1 MHFSL
6 NINIDCYSAAVR
18 LQEVGSDTEGGG
30 GERSANL
37 AGGTSVWG
45 GAGGWHGAG
54 ARGRARWHH
63 AGGAR
68 SRAGGARW
76 HGAAHGAVG
85 RLGLDDGGV
94 RRAGRV
100 GGERA
105 VVSNADGLEL
115 WLSGLGDGHWW
126 LALVS
131 ESIVQGLANGHDILV
146 GDTEAG
152 SGHANL
158 LDEPADLSSV
168 EGHVLVDLV
177 HVGGAGVWRGG
188 HAVLRAA
195 EQVREVLVQVGEE
208 LAGRK
213 SAPFTTI
220 TTVINLLLA
229 GAHVVG
235 GGVVHERSGTTTVE
249 EVDGGAHAAA
259 SVGGGEHAVEV
270 WGEVDALVLASSWSE
285 DTGDLDADVWLGVV
299 TNDGS
304 VDNEGQESL
313 LVHGGVVLEQGGG
326 VLVADGHVLGSSAR
340 CEGHNVGDL
349 HVD

>member
-6 NINIDCYSAAVR
+6 NINIDFYSAAER
-18 LQEVGSDTEGGG
+18 LQEVGSDTEGGS

-45 GAGGWHGAG
+45 GAGRWHGAG
-54 ARGRARWHH
+54 ARGRARWHR
-63 AGGAR
+63 AGRAR
-68 SRAGGARW
+68 SRAARW

-85 RLGLDDGGV
+85 RLGLDDGSV

-105 VVSNADGLEL
+105 VISNADGLEL

-131 ESIVQGLANGHDILV
+131 EGIHQSLADGLDVRLGN
-146 GDTEAG
+146 TEAG
-152 SGHANL
+152 GGHADL
-158 LDEPADLSSV
+158 LDEVADLSVV

-208 LAGRK
+208 LAERESVKVAKTHSGRLD
-213 SAPFTTI
+213 I
-220 TTVINLLLA
+220 LLV

-249 EVDGGAHAAA
+249 EVDGGTHAAA

-304 VDNEGQESL
+304 VDDEGQESL
-313 LVHGGVVLEQGGG
+313 LVHGGVILEQGGG